1 MTLTQLV
8 HVLRAASN
16 ISGEKSFVVVGSQA
30 VLLLNESLDRRLT
43 MSDEI
48 DLYPAMAPDKADE
61 IDAAIGAL
69 SSFHDE
75 FGYHAD
81 GVGPETAVMPPDWMG
96 RAQFHYFGELTVI
109 APEIHDLCI
118 SKGVAGREKDAD
130 FVRLL
135 LRDGLA
141 KLSLIEQRIDAMDPQ
156 TFSTETLRG
165 WMRRR
170 QREAEDPSIP

>member
-1 MTLTQLV
+1 MTLAQLL
-8 HVLRAASN
+8 HVLRAAST

-30 VLLLNESLDRRLT
+30 VLLLNEELDRRLT
-43 MSDEI
+43 LSDEI
-48 DLYPAMAPDKADE
+48 DLYPAMAPDKADA
-61 IDAAIGAL
+61 IDVAIGAL
-69 SSFHDE
+69 SPFHDE

-81 GVGPETAVMPPDWMG
+81 GVGPETAVMPPDWMD

-118 SKGVAGREKDAD
+118 SKGVAGRDKDAD

-135 LRDGLA
+135 LRDGHAMLPV
-141 KLSLIEQRIDAMDPQ
+141 IEQRIAALDHQ
-156 TFSTETLRG
+156 TFNTEKLRA